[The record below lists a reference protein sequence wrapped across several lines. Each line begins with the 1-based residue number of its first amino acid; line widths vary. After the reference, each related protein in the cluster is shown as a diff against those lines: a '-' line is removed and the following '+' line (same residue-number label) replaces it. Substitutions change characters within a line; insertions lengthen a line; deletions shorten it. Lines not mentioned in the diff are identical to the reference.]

1 MSISVNTAIEN
12 SLISE
17 ELAEI
22 IPTNCEECGEELYLT
37 ESLRQLYCG
46 NHMCATKIAARL
58 ESMAKMMKAD
68 GWGES
73 ACLTVTRQF
82 GLISPFQ
89 VFLLEGRECSDVAAF
104 NKKVAEICDWGKRKI
119 KLWEVVKYANIPSI
133 DTVAFKIF
141 DGYESMESAFKDI
154 EENGVAFIADKLG
167 LRNAETGV
175 MAVNIYNTLM
185 EYKDELIFGESVF
198 EIYNP
203 TGEKLYIAIT
213 GGVYGFNNKSEFIN
227 YINRRY
233 NGKVNAMLMNSVTRD
248 VNALVADGSTNS
260 NKYRKAMKMK
270 SDGSD
275 IIITDS
281 TGLVEYLDNKYGIQ
295 K

>member
-12 SLISE
+12 SLIGE

-22 IPTNCEECGEELYLT
+22 IPTHCEECGEELYLT

-46 NHMCATKIAARL
+46 NHMCATKIASRL

-89 VFLLEGRECSDVAAF
+89 VFLLEGKECPDVPAF
-104 NKKVAEICDWGKRKI
+104 SKKVAEICDWGKRKI

-141 DGYESMESAFKDI
+141 DGYESIESAFKDI

-167 LRNAETGV
+167 LRNIETGV

-198 EIYNP
+198 EVYNP

-260 NKYRKAMKMK
+260 NKYRKATKMK
-270 SDGSD
+270 SEGSD

-281 TGLVEYLDNKYGIQ
+281 TGLIEYLDNKYGVQ